1 MADFIDMD
9 SAKTAG
15 VGHIVRI
22 IGAVVDVKF
31 KGGVPNIY
39 NALTVDVD
47 TPVGHIDTILEVESQ
62 LPGDVVR
69 CVAMTST
76 DGLQRGLEVVDTGA
90 PMKMPVGKGTLGRI
104 WNVMGQPVD
113 GKDMPEVDAW
123 YPIHHPAPSF
133 DQLTTKTEIFETG
146 IKAVDLLEPYI
157 RGGKTGLFGGAG
169 VGKTVLIQE
178 LINNLAQE
186 HGGTSVFTGVGERTR
201 EGTDL
206 YLEMSES
213 GVIDKTCL
221 VYGQMNEPPGAR
233 LRIGLAGL
241 TEAEYFRDRGQDV
254 LLFIDNIFRF
264 SQAGSEVSALLGR
277 MPSAVGYS
285 AHAGYRDGRP
295 AGAHHFDQDR
305 FHHLGPGRLRPRR
318 RPDRPGSCHDLHSPR
333 RHDRSLAFHR
343 RARSLP
349 GHRPAGELL

>member
-123 YPIHHPAPSF
+123 YPIHHPAPA
-133 DQLTTKTEIFETG
+133 LTSSPPRPRSSRPASRPSTCSS
-146 IKAVDLLEPYI
+146 P
-157 RGGKTGLFGGAG
+157 
-169 VGKTVLIQE
+169 
-178 LINNLAQE
+178 
-186 HGGTSVFTGVGERTR
+186 TSVAVRR
-201 EGTDL
+201 VCSAAPAL
-206 YLEMSES
+206 
-213 GVIDKTCL
+213 
-221 VYGQMNEPPGAR
+221 AR
-233 LRIGLAGL
+233 P
-241 TEAEYFRDRGQDV
+241 F
-254 LLFIDNIFRF
+254 
-264 SQAGSEVSALLGR
+264 
-277 MPSAVGYS
+277 
-285 AHAGYRDGRP
+285 
-295 AGAHHFDQDR
+295 
-305 FHHLGPGRLRPRR
+305 
-318 RPDRPGSCHDLHSPR
+318 
-333 RHDRSLAFHR
+333 
-343 RARSLP
+343 
-349 GHRPAGELL
+349 